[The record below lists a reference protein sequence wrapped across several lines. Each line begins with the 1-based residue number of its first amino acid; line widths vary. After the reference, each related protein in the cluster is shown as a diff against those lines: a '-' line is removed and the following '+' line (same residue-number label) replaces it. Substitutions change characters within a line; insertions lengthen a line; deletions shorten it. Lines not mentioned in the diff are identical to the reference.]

1 MSNMQIMLI
10 GGGKLIYHLAKNLM
24 SKGHFIKIINKDKAY
39 SVQLSRQLRAEV
51 ICGEASEPA
60 VLEDAG
66 AYQTD
71 ILVSLTQKD
80 HDNLFICKM
89 AKEYFGI
96 KRTTALVNNPD
107 NEKLFKILGI
117 DVIFNTTKL
126 LSSLIEQNV
135 AVEDISNLMTL
146 EKGKLSITQFII
158 QGGAPVI
165 GKTLKDID
173 LPLDIV
179 LGGIIRNGDIVI
191 PRGGT
196 ELKEG
201 DKILIIS
208 LPEDQ
213 AEAIKVLGGEI

>member
-1 MSNMQIMLI
+1 MQIMLI

-24 SKGHFIKIINKDKAY
+24 SKGHFVNIINKDRDY
-39 SVQLSRQLRAEV
+39 SLTLSRQLRADV
-51 ICGEASEPA
+51 ICGEASDPD

-89 AKEYFGI
+89 AKEYFGVE
-96 KRTTALVNNPD
+96 RTTALVNNPD
-107 NEKLFKILGI
+107 NEDLFKKLGV
-117 DVIFNTTKL
+117 DAIFNTTQL

-135 AVEDISNLMTL
+135 AVEDISNLITL
-146 EKGKLSITQFII
+146 EDGKLSITQFII
-158 QGGAPVI
+158 QEGAPSI
-165 GKTLKDID
+165 GKSLKDID
-173 LPLDIV
+173 LPLSIV
-179 LGGIIRNGDIVI
+179 LGGIIRDGDIVI

-196 ELKEG
+196 EIKKG

-213 AEAIKVLGGEI
+213 AKAIKVLGGEI

>member
-1 MSNMQIMLI
+1 MQVMLI

-24 SKGHFIKIINKDKAY
+24 SKGHFVTIINKDQEY
-39 SVQLSRQLRAEV
+39 SVQLSRQLRADV
-51 ICGEASEPA
+51 ICGEASDPDI
-60 VLEDAG
+60 LEDAG

-89 AKEYFGI
+89 AKDYFGI
-96 KRTTALVNNPD
+96 IRTTALVNNPD
-107 NEKLFKILGI
+107 NEGLFKNLGV
-117 DVIFNTTKL
+117 DAIFNTTQL

-135 AVEDISNLMTL
+135 AVENISNLITL
-146 EKGKLSITQFII
+146 ENGRLSITQFII
-158 QGGAPVI
+158 KEGAPVI

-173 LPLDIV
+173 LPLSIV
-179 LGGIIRNGDIVI
+179 LGGIIRNGEIVI

-196 ELKEG
+196 EIKEG

-213 AEAIKVLGGEI
+213 AKAIKVLGGDI